1 MASLLYSFK
10 LICSVLGTV
19 DKCGNHNFCVVLYGD
34 ASGSEMT
41 RFTINQS
48 FPSSCVSS
56 CYRKACR
63 QRWTSSYPH
72 TWSVTSYW
80 GLWWS
85 FAGISFS
92 FSQGNSR
99 RVYVCVFCE
108 CVCLWNSGWLTALHT
123 VTHRFFSHCTAV
135 VPSIARPSDPSHTHM
150 PHITT
155 GVFTVRCECLYG
167 IRRWWS
173 YRGRNNPLL
182 GKSA

>member
-41 RFTINQS
+41 HFTINQS

-99 RVYVCVFCE
+99 RVCSFVCE
-108 CVCLWNSGWLTALHT
+108 CVCLWNSGWLAALHT
-123 VTHRFFSHCTAV
+123 VTHTDSFPTA
-135 VPSIARPSDPSHTHM
+135 PQSCRALRDPQTRLTHT
-150 PHITT
+150 
-155 GVFTVRCECLYG
+155 CLTLQLASSPFAANVCMG
-167 IRRWWS
+167 
-173 YRGRNNPLL
+173 
-182 GKSA
+182 

>member
-1 MASLLYSFK
+1 MTHRLISL
-10 LICSVLGTV
+10 I
-19 DKCGNHNFCVVLYGD
+19 N
-34 ASGSEMT
+34 
-41 RFTINQS
+41 TINQS

-99 RVYVCVFCE
+99 RVYVCVRLFVS
-108 CVCLWNSGWLTALHT
+108 VCLWNSGWLTAPHT
-123 VTHRFFSHCTAV
+123 VTHTDPFPTA
-135 VPSIARPSDPSHTHM
+135 PQSCRALRDPQTHLTHTCLTLQLASSPFAASVCM
-150 PHITT
+150 GYGGGGRT
-155 GVFTVRCECLYG
+155 GVGLIHFLESLLNVSVSFSGCGHMLKLQNG
-167 IRRWWS
+167 WS
-173 YRGRNNPLL
+173 WVVVQLWC
-182 GKSA
+182 S